1 MSEELEMSLEDH
13 LEELRRRL
21 IISIA
26 AILVTTM
33 ALFFVS
39 DVLLQVLLAPSGG
52 LQLKAF
58 GLTDGFLIKFRIA
71 LYGGIVLAF
80 PVWAYHV
87 IRYIGPGL
95 LENERRIIFPALAFS
110 LALFALGVAFGYAML
125 SGMIHALLQFFPKEV
140 DLLPSADDYI
150 SLVLFFLVAA
160 GAAFQLPT
168 IIIVL
173 VQLKLL
179 NAAFLRKQRRYAY
192 FILFAFAEIITPVS
206 DPIVAPMIVMCPLV
220 ILYELSI
227 ILAKRIEVK
236 RKKEEENALMASGS
250 L

>member
-1 MSEELEMSLEDH
+1 MSLEEH

-21 IISIA
+21 IISIV
-26 AILVTTM
+26 AILVTTT

-39 DVLLQVLLAPSGG
+39 DTLLKVLLTPSGG

-58 GLTDGFLIKFRIA
+58 SLTDGFLIKFRIA
-71 LYGGIVLAF
+71 LYGGILLAF
-80 PVWAYHV
+80 PAWAYHV
-87 IRYIGPGL
+87 IRYISPGL

-110 LALFALGVAFGYAML
+110 LGLFALGVAFGYAML

-150 SLVLFFLVAA
+150 SLVLFFLLAA

-179 NAAFLRKQRRYAY
+179 NSTFLRKQRRYAY

-206 DPIVAPMIVMCPLV
+206 DPIVAPMIVMVPLV
-220 ILYELSI
+220 LLYELSI
-227 ILAKRIEVK
+227 ILARRIEG
-236 RKKEEENALMASGS
+236 RRRKEEQNALLVSGS
-250 L
+250 AMPGEN